1 MFVGVYYVLEYKSV
15 LCDIASFRIIKPTGC
30 TNFLI
35 LFWYETLNVSDSSI
49 VHHQENFTVHTGMVY
64 VKPVCGQL
72 ASRIRMF
79 HPDSA

>member
-1 MFVGVYYVLEYKSV
+1 MFVGVYHVLEYKSV
-15 LCDIASFRIIKPTGC
+15 LCDIASCRIIKPTRC

-35 LFWYETLNVSDSSI
+35 LFWHETLNVSDSSF
-49 VHHQENFTVHTGMVY
+49 VHHQEYFTVHTGMVY
-64 VKPVCGQL
+64 VIPVCGQL